1 VARAA
6 RANGTLG
13 VSPEDAGVASA
24 SVNTSQQVGGAV
36 GTALLSTLAASAT
49 TGFLAGSAATPAAQ
63 AAAAVHGYTTAFGWS
78 AAIFAVGAVVAAAL
92 YTRGVPQVAP
102 GAEPAA
108 AMH

>member
-1 VARAA
+1 LN
-6 RANGTLG
+6 NGTLG
-13 VSPEDAGVASA
+13 VAPEDAGVASA

-63 AAAAVHGYTTAFGWS
+63 AAAAVHGYTTAFAWS
-78 AAIFAVGAVVAAAL
+78 AALFAVGAVFAAAL
-92 YTRGVPQVAP
+92 YKRGEAP

-108 AMH
+108 ALP

>member
-1 VARAA
+1 MN
-6 RANGTLG
+6 NGTLG
-13 VSPEDAGVASA
+13 VSPEDAVVASA
-24 SVNTSQQVGGAV
+24 SVNTSQQVGGGV

-49 TGFLAGSAATPAAQ
+49 TAFLAGSGATPAAQ

-92 YTRGVPQVAP
+92 YTRGVPQVAR